1 MGCRT
6 RKTKKCHP
14 VGPIHSIKSYS
25 KCIWKKTAPNSH
37 RRLCCRHISNCIG
50 DKCVQLKP
58 NCRFIGKTTGSKTQC
73 RYINI
78 RNKQHRRK
86 CCVFTTSCDKTL
98 ETGKKCAPTKKRCY
112 WANAN
117 HISFSVRK
125 CKWKLNKNGFSKSRI
140 CCRTLKVC
148 VPNKG
153 CHKKENVH
161 KLVNQF

>member
-1 MGCRT
+1 VLHKNFVVFIIELVHLNMIIIWVVEQE
-6 RKTKKCHP
+6 KQKKCHP

-98 ETGKKCAPTKKRCY
+98 ETGKKCAPTKKKMLLG
-112 WANAN
+112 
-117 HISFSVRK
+117 K
-125 CKWKLNKNGFSKSRI
+125 CK
-140 CCRTLKVC
+140 
-148 VPNKG
+148 PY
-153 CHKKENVH
+153 
-161 KLVNQF
+161 